1 MQIKWLTKALQNL
14 DEEANYIAKENP
26 AAAAKVV
33 RQIMVS
39 VALLKDQPAM
49 GNPGRITGTRELVI
63 IGTRYL
69 VPYRVKN
76 QQIEILRIFHTSRKP
91 PAQW

>member
-14 DEEANYIAKENP
+14 DEEAIYIAKENP

-33 RQIMVS
+33 QQIMGS

-49 GNPGRITGTRELVI
+49 GAAGRIAGTRELVI
-63 IGTRYL
+63 AGTRYL
-69 VPYRVKN
+69 VPYRVKDK
-76 QQIEILRIFHTSRKP
+76 QIEILRIFHTSRKP

>member
-1 MQIKWLTKALQNL
+1 
-14 DEEANYIAKENP
+14 
-26 AAAAKVV
+26 
-33 RQIMVS
+33 
-39 VALLKDQPAM
+39 M